1 MQINIDKKTGVFSGV
16 IVALVAIIFFLVVGN
31 DDASDS
37 DGMNHSNM
45 HNQTSSPQSS
55 MSGSDAMFFQMMIPH
70 HQQAVDI
77 SNLALE
83 KSKDP
88 ELLALAKE
96 IRDGQA
102 AEIKQMEKWLTD
114 NGENLTAG
122 HDMGHE
128 MGGMLSDE
136 DLSKLNSLR
145 GTAFDIFWLKGMI
158 GHHDGALHMVTMI
171 TDSNQADFR
180 SFADSIDSLQSEQIA
195 QMKKMLVRLEK

>member
-136 DLSKLNSLR
+136 DLSKLNSLS

>member
-1 MQINIDKKTGVFSGV
+1 MQINIDRKTGILSGV
-16 IVALVAIIFFLVVGN
+16 IAALLATILLIVSN
-31 DDASDS
+31 NDASVT
-37 DGMNHSNM
+37 DGMNHSTM
-45 HNQTSSPQSS
+45 HNQTSSSQNS

-136 DLSKLNSLR
+136 DLSKLNSLS

-180 SFADSIDSLQSEQIA
+180 SFAGSIDSLQSEQIA

>member
-1 MQINIDKKTGVFSGV
+1 MQINIDRKTGILSGV
-16 IVALVAIIFFLVVGN
+16 IAALVATILLIVVSN
-31 DDASDS
+31 NNASDT
-37 DGMNHSNM
+37 DGMNHSTM
-45 HNQTSSPQSS
+45 HNQTSLSQNS

-83 KSKDP
+83 KSKDL

-102 AEIKQMEKWLTD
+102 SEIKKMEKWLTE
-114 NGENLTAG
+114 NGENLKAG

-136 DLSKLNSLR
+136 DLSKLNSLS

-171 TDSNQADFR
+171 TDSNQPDFR
-180 SFADSIDSLQSEQIA
+180 SFADSIDTLQSEQIV

>member
-1 MQINIDKKTGVFSGV
+1 MQINIDKKTGIFSGV

-31 DDASDS
+31 NDASDS

-136 DLSKLNSLR
+136 DLSKLNSLS

-180 SFADSIDSLQSEQIA
+180 SFAGSIDSLQSEQIA

>member
-1 MQINIDKKTGVFSGV
+1 MQINIDKKTGIFSGV
-16 IVALVAIIFFLVVGN
+16 IAALVATIFFLVQGN
-31 DDASDS
+31 TDAADS
-37 DGMNHSNM
+37 DGMNHSTM
-45 HNQTSSPQSS
+45 HNQTSSSQSS

-102 AEIKQMEKWLTD
+102 AEIKQMEKWLTE

-136 DLSKLNSLR
+136 DLSKLNSLS

-158 GHHDGALHMVTMI
+158 DHHDGALHMVTMI

-180 SFADSIDSLQSEQIA
+180 SFAGSIDSLQSEQIA

>member
-1 MQINIDKKTGVFSGV
+1 
-16 IVALVAIIFFLVVGN
+16 
-31 DDASDS
+31 
-37 DGMNHSNM
+37 
-45 HNQTSSPQSS
+45 

-136 DLSKLNSLR
+136 DLSKLNSLS

-180 SFADSIDSLQSEQIA
+180 SFAGSIDSLQSEQIA

>member
-1 MQINIDKKTGVFSGV
+1 MQINIDKKTGIFSGV

-31 DDASDS
+31 NDASDS

-136 DLSKLNSLR
+136 DLSKLNSLS

>member
-1 MQINIDKKTGVFSGV
+1 MQINIDKKTGILSGV
-16 IVALVAIIFFLVVGN
+16 IVALAAIIFFLVVGN
-31 DDASDS
+31 SDAPES
-37 DGMNHSNM
+37 DGVNHSNM
-45 HNQTSSPQSS
+45 HNQTSSSQSS

-136 DLSKLNSLR
+136 DLSKLNSLS

-180 SFADSIDSLQSEQIA
+180 TFADSIDSLQSEQIA

>member
-1 MQINIDKKTGVFSGV
+1 MQINIDKKTGILSGV
-16 IVALVAIIFFLVVGN
+16 IVALAAIIFFLVLGKN
-31 DDASDS
+31 DAPDS

-136 DLSKLNSLR
+136 DLSKLNSLS

-180 SFADSIDSLQSEQIA
+180 SFAGSIDSLQSEQIA

>member
-128 MGGMLSDE
+128 MGGMLSDD
-136 DLSKLNSLR
+136 DLSKLNSLS

-180 SFADSIDSLQSEQIA
+180 SFAGSIDSLQSEQIA

>member
-1 MQINIDKKTGVFSGV
+1 MQINIDKKTGILSGV
-16 IVALVAIIFFLVVGN
+16 IVALTAIIFFLVVGN
-31 DDASDS
+31 NDASDS

-45 HNQTSSPQSS
+45 HNQTSSSQSS

-102 AEIKQMEKWLTD
+102 AEIKQMEKWLTE

-136 DLSKLNSLR
+136 DLSKLNSLS

-158 GHHDGALHMVTMI
+158 DHHDGALHMVTMI

-180 SFADSIDSLQSEQIA
+180 SFAGSIDSLQSEQIA
-195 QMKKMLVRLEK
+195 QMKKMLVRLER

>member
-1 MQINIDKKTGVFSGV
+1 
-16 IVALVAIIFFLVVGN
+16 
-31 DDASDS
+31 
-37 DGMNHSNM
+37 
-45 HNQTSSPQSS
+45 

-102 AEIKQMEKWLTD
+102 AEIKQMEKWLTE

-136 DLSKLNSLR
+136 DLSKLNSLS

-158 GHHDGALHMVTMI
+158 DHHDGALHMVTMI

-180 SFADSIDSLQSEQIA
+180 SFAGSIDSLQSEQIA